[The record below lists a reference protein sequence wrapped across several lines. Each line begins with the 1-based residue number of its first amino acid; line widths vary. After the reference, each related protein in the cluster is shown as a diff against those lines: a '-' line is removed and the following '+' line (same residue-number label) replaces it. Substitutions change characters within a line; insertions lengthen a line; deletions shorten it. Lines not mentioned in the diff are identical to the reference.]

1 MLSGPVPAPDHLAG
15 DLAHLIHPLTDH
27 SQLPATGSLVIVEG
41 DGCELITQEGQRLID
56 GLSGLWTVNLGHGRQ
71 DLIEAAHAQ
80 LRKLP
85 YASTFGG
92 VASPPAIELAE
103 RIAGLAPPG
112 LSGVFFV
119 SGGSEA
125 NETAIKLARRHW
137 VRRGEP
143 RKSIV
148 LAHDRGYHGLTG
160 RTTTATRLHPY
171 HADFGIPAPDI
182 VEVPAPYTYRC
193 AAEVPCD
200 PVSCPICTGE
210 ELERKIEE
218 LGPDRVAAVI
228 VEPVFGSGGVIV
240 PPPGYLRRLREI
252 CDRHEV
258 LVIADEVI
266 TGFGRTG
273 AWFASEEEDVTPD
286 MITFAKGVTSGY
298 VPLGG
303 VVVSDALWGDLRDPE
318 QRPGVLMHG
327 FTHSG
332 HPVAC
337 AVALANIEAI
347 EREGLLTR
355 VREAS
360 QTLARLVAP
369 LREHPEVGEV
379 RQAGLMVG
387 VELVCDRESRQ
398 RWPVEA
404 GRGRRAGYEARDR
417 GLLTRALLDDILCLA
432 PPFTISD
439 EMMERAVEILGDSIE
454 ASRPRGG
461 EGR

>member
-1 MLSGPVPAPDHLAG
+1 VSAPDHRAG

-27 SQLPATGSLVIVEG
+27 SLLPESGPLVVVRGE
-41 DGCELITQEGQRLID
+41 GCELIAEDGQRLID
-56 GLSGLWTVNLGHGRQ
+56 GMAGLWTVNLGHGRD
-71 DLIEAAHAQ
+71 DLIEAAERQ

-92 VASPPAIELAE
+92 VSSPPAIELAE
-103 RIAGLAPPG
+103 RIASLAPPG

-137 VRRGEP
+137 VRRGETE
-143 RKSIV
+143 KSIV

-160 RTTTATRLHPY
+160 RATTATRLPPY
-171 HADFGIPAPDI
+171 HVDFGILAPDF
-182 VEVPAPYTYRC
+182 VEVPAPYAYRC
-193 AAEVPCD
+193 AAGTPCD
-200 PVSCPICTGE
+200 PLVCPICTGKA
-210 ELERKIEE
+210 LEAKIDEVGAE
-218 LGPDRVAAVI
+218 RIAALI

-252 CDRHEV
+252 CDRNEV
-258 LVIADEVI
+258 LLIVDEVI

-273 AWFASEEEDVTPD
+273 AWFGCDHEEISPD
-286 MITFAKGVTSGY
+286 MITFAKGVSSGY

-303 VVVSDALWGDLRDPE
+303 VIVSDLLWDELRDPGE
-318 QRPGVLMHG
+318 HPGYLMHG

-337 AVALANIEAI
+337 AVGLANIEAI
-347 EREGLLTR
+347 EGEDLLTR

-360 QTLARLVAP
+360 ETLAKLIAP

-387 VELVCDRESRQ
+387 IELVCDKETRQ

-404 GRGRRAGYEARDR
+404 ERGRSEAAGARDR
-417 GLLTRALLDDILCLA
+417 GLLTRGLLDDILCLA
-432 PPFTISD
+432 PPFTIS
-439 EMMERAVEILGDSIE
+439 EETLGRMVEILGDSIE
-454 ASRPRGG
+454 ATS
-461 EGR
+461 GRVAEAG

>member
-1 MLSGPVPAPDHLAG
+1 MQSPGHFAG

-27 SQLPATGSLVIVEG
+27 SRLAELGPLVIAGGE
-41 DGCELITQEGQRLID
+41 GCELISVDGQRLID
-56 GLSGLWTVNLGHGRQ
+56 GMSGLWTVNLGHGRR
-71 DLIEAAHAQ
+71 DLIEAAHTQ
-80 LRKLP
+80 LWELP

-92 VASPPAIELAE
+92 VSSPPAIELAE
-103 RIAGLAPPG
+103 RIAALAPPG

-137 VRRGEP
+137 IREGKPE
-143 RKSIV
+143 KSIV
-148 LAHDRGYHGLTG
+148 LAHERGYHGLTG

-171 HADFGIPAPDI
+171 HVDFGIPAPDI

-193 AAEVPCD
+193 AAGIPCD
-200 PVSCPICTGE
+200 PCICPICTGR
-210 ELERKIEE
+210 ELEARIEG
-218 LGPDRVAAVI
+218 LGAGRVAALL

-258 LVIADEVI
+258 LLIVDEVI
-266 TGFGRTG
+266 TGFGRIG
-273 AWFASEEEDVTPD
+273 AWFGCDHEGVSPD
-286 MITFAKGVTSGY
+286 LLTFAKGVTSGY

-303 VVVSDALWGDLRDPE
+303 VVVSDEIWDELRDPN
-318 QRPGVLMHG
+318 RYPGYLMHG

-347 EREGLLTR
+347 EREGLLAR
-355 VREAS
+355 VVEVS
-360 QTLARLVAP
+360 ETLAELIAP
-369 LREHPEVGEV
+369 LRDHPEVGEV

-387 VELVCDRESRQ
+387 VELVADKATRE
-398 RWPVEA
+398 RWPGEA
-404 GRGRRAGYEARDR
+404 ERGRRAAAEARGR
-417 GLLTRALLDDILCLA
+417 GLLTRGLLDDILCLA
-432 PPFTISD
+432 PPFTIDD
-439 EMMERAVEILGDSIE
+439 ETMGRAVEILAESIE
-454 ASRPRGG
+454 ATRGQVA
-461 EGR
+461 EAR

>member
-1 MLSGPVPAPDHLAG
+1 VSVPDHRAG

-27 SQLPATGSLVIVEG
+27 SRLPETGPLVIVESQ
-41 DGCELITQEGQRLID
+41 GCELVTDSGQRLID
-56 GLSGLWTVNLGHGRQ
+56 GMAGLWTVNLGHGRQ
-71 DLIEAAHAQ
+71 DLIEAAHRQ
-80 LRKLP
+80 LQKLP
-85 YASTFGG
+85 YAATFGG
-92 VASPPAIELAE
+92 VSSPPAIELAE
-103 RIAGLAPPG
+103 RLAALAPAG

-137 VRRGEP
+137 VRRGESQ
-143 RKSIV
+143 KSIV
-148 LAHDRGYHGLTG
+148 LAHDRGYHGLAG
-160 RTTTATRLHPY
+160 ATTTATRLHPY
-171 HADFGIPAPDI
+171 HADYGVLAPDI

-193 AAEVPCD
+193 AAGVPCE
-200 PVSCPICTGE
+200 PCTCPICTGK
-210 ELERKIEE
+210 ELEAKIEE
-218 LGPDRVAAVI
+218 LGAERVAALI

-258 LVIADEVI
+258 LLIVDEVI

-273 AWFASEEEDVTPD
+273 TWFGCDHEEISPD

-298 VPLGG
+298 FPLGG
-303 VVVSDALWGDLRDPE
+303 VIVSDALWDELRDPDR
-318 QRPGVLMHG
+318 RPGYLMHG

-337 AVALANIEAI
+337 AVGLANIEAI
-347 EREGLLTR
+347 EREGLLAR

-360 QTLARLVAP
+360 ETLARLIAP
-369 LREHPEVGEV
+369 LRERPEVGEV

-387 VELVCDRESRQ
+387 IELVCDQETRQ

-404 GRGRRAGYEARDR
+404 ERGRRAANEAREH

-439 EMMERAVEILGDSIE
+439 ETMARTVEILSDGIE
-454 ASRPRGG
+454 AT
-461 EGR
+461 ENLHA

>member
-1 MLSGPVPAPDHLAG
+1 MSAPDHLAG

-27 SQLPATGSLVIVEG
+27 SKLPDGGPLVIARGE
-41 DGCELITQEGQRLID
+41 GCELIAEDGRRLID
-56 GLSGLWTVNLGHGRQ
+56 GLAGLWTVNLGHGRQ

-80 LRKLP
+80 LQRLP
-85 YASTFGG
+85 YATTFGG
-92 VASPPAIELAE
+92 SSSPPAIELAE

-125 NETAIKLARRHW
+125 NETAIKLVRRHW
-137 VRRGEP
+137 VRQGRPG
-143 RKSIV
+143 KSII
-148 LAHDRGYHGLTG
+148 LAHDRGYHGLSG
-160 RTTTATRLHPY
+160 RTTTATRLGPY
-171 HADFGIPAPDI
+171 HADFGIEAPDI

-193 AAEVPCD
+193 AAGVPCD
-200 PVSCPICTGE
+200 PYTCPICTGE

-218 LGPDRVAAVI
+218 LTADRVAALI

-252 CDRHEV
+252 CDRHQV
-258 LVIADEVI
+258 LLIADEVI

-273 AWFASEEEDVTPD
+273 TWFGCDHEDVAPD
-286 MITFAKGVTSGY
+286 LITFAKGVTSGY

-303 VVVSDALWGDLRDPE
+303 VVVSDELWDELRDPAR
-318 QRPGVLMHG
+318 RPGVLMHG

-347 EREGLLTR
+347 DREGLLER
-355 VREAS
+355 IRQAS
-360 QTLARLVAP
+360 EVLAKLVAP
-369 LREHPEVGEV
+369 LRDHPEVGEV

-387 VELVCDRESRQ
+387 VELVSDKGSR
-398 RWPVEA
+398 RRYPVEA
-404 GRGRRAGYEARDR
+404 ARGRRAAIAARER
-417 GLLTRALLDDILCLA
+417 GLLTRGLLDDILGLA

-439 EMMERAVEILGDSIE
+439 EMMARAVEILADSID
-454 ASRPRGG
+454 ATGAGG
-461 EGR
+461 SG